1 MTGEI
6 SIITIYPR
14 IGLVMDEEGQPIS
27 RTTPHQPKHHVHFAT
42 DSNLGDDLHVR
53 LICIR

>member
-53 LICIR
+53 LICNR